1 MIFYCVGIAV
11 LIIVDQAV
19 KVLVDRHMMFG
30 DTIPVINNFF
40 HITYVQNRGIA
51 YCVGIAVLII
61 VDQAVK
67 VLVDRH
73 MMFGDTIPVINNFF
87 HITYVQNR
95 GIAFGIFQGKVDVI
109 SIATIAAIL
118 GIIIYFLKNV
128 KKSNL
133 FERMAYVFI
142 ISGAIGNMIDRLL
155 RGYVVDIKM
164 LKNPIFLKEWLM
176 YL

>member
-11 LIIVDQAV
+11 LIIIDQTV
-19 KVLVDRHMMFG
+19 KILVDRHMMFG
-30 DTIPVINNFF
+30 DTIP
-40 HITYVQNRGIA
+40 G
-51 YCVGIAVLII
+51 
-61 VDQAVK
+61 
-67 VLVDRH
+67 
-73 MMFGDTIPVINNFF
+73 INNFF

-142 ISGAIGNMIDRLL
+142 ISGA
-155 RGYVVDIKM
+155 
-164 LKNPIFLKEWLM
+164 
-176 YL
+176 

>member
-1 MIFYCVGIAV
+1 MIFYCMGIAV
-11 LIIVDQAV
+11 LIIIDQAV
-19 KVLVDRHMMFG
+19 KILVDRYM
-30 DTIPVINNFF
+30 I
-40 HITYVQNRGIA
+40 
-51 YCVGIAVLII
+51 
-61 VDQAVK
+61 
-67 VLVDRH
+67 
-73 MMFGDTIPVINNFF
+73 FGDTIPVINNFF

-155 RGYVVDIKM
+155 RGYVVDMIDFRGIWSVVFNIADVYINLGVILLLLDLL
-164 LKNPIFLKEWLM
+164 LKRRKD
-176 YL
+176 